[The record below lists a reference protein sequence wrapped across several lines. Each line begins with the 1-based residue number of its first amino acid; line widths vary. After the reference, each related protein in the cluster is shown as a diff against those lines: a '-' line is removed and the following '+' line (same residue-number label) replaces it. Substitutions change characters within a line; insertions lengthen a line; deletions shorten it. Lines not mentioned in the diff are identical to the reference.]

1 MADSSPS
8 SPDFSLEQASPGPV
22 AGIDEVGRGPWAGP
36 VVAAALVFPQRDSL
50 PETLRHGLNDSK
62 TLSPAH
68 RETLFAELLA
78 HAAIGLGAASVAEID
93 CFNILQATLR
103 AMARAMAQL
112 ERRLETSPGMT
123 LSLALVDGT
132 HAPPLSCPVQTVTK
146 GDSKSLSIAAASIVA
161 KVTRDRLM
169 VELGRRY
176 PGFGWE
182 RNAGYGTAQHKEG
195 LARLGITPHH
205 RRSFKPIKILSQGDS

>member
-1 MADSSPS
+1 MPEG

-36 VVAAALVFPQRDSL
+36 VVVAAVVFPCRNSL
-50 PETLRHGLNDSK
+50 PAILRHGLNDSK
-62 TLSPAH
+62 TLSPAR
-68 RETLFAELLA
+68 REALFAELPA
-78 HAAIGLGAASVAEID
+78 CTVIGLGAASIAEID

-103 AMARAMAQL
+103 AMARAITQL
-112 ERRLETSPGMT
+112 ERQMETGP
-123 LSLALVDGT
+123 SLALVDGT
-132 HAPPLSCPVQTVTK
+132 HAPPLSCPVRTVIR

-169 VELGRRY
+169 VELSHRY

-182 RNAGYGTAQHKEG
+182 RNAGYGTAEHREG

-205 RRSFKPIKILSQGDS
+205 RRSFKPIKILSQSDG

>member
-1 MADSSPS
+1 MPEG

-36 VVAAALVFPQRDSL
+36 VVVAAVVFPCRNSL
-50 PETLRHGLNDSK
+50 PAILRHGLNDSK
-62 TLSPAH
+62 TLSPAR
-68 RETLFAELLA
+68 REALFAELPA
-78 HAAIGLGAASVAEID
+78 CTVIGLGAASVAEID

-103 AMARAMAQL
+103 AMARAITKL
-112 ERRLETSPGMT
+112 ERQMETGP
-123 LSLALVDGT
+123 SLALVDGT
-132 HAPPLSCPVQTVTK
+132 HAPPLSCPVRTVIR

-169 VELGRRY
+169 VKLGRRY

-182 RNAGYGTAQHKEG
+182 RNIGYGTAEHREG
-195 LARLGITPHH
+195 LVRLGITPHH
-205 RRSFKPIKILSQGDS
+205 RRSFKPIKILSQSDG

>member
-1 MADSSPS
+1 MSER

-36 VVAAALVFPQRDSL
+36 VVAAALIFPHRDSL

-62 TLSPAH
+62 TLSAAR
-68 RETLFAELLA
+68 REALFAELPSC
-78 HAAIGLGAASVAEID
+78 AAIGLGAASVAEID

-112 ERRLETSPGMT
+112 ERRLETGP
-123 LSLALVDGT
+123 SLALVDGT
-132 HAPPLSCPVQTVTK
+132 HAPSLSCPVQTVTK

-169 VELGRRY
+169 AELGRRY

-205 RRSFKPIKILSQGDS
+205 RRSFKPIKILSQSDS

>member
-1 MADSSPS
+1 L
-8 SPDFSLEQASPGPV
+8 DFSLEQASPGPV

-36 VVAAALVFPQRDSL
+36 VVVAAVVFPCRNSL
-50 PETLRHGLNDSK
+50 PPILRHGLNDSK
-62 TLSPAH
+62 TLSPAR
-68 RETLFAELLA
+68 RETLFAELPA
-78 HAAIGLGAASVAEID
+78 CTVIGLGAASVAEID

-103 AMARAMAQL
+103 AMARAITQL
-112 ERRLETSPGMT
+112 ERQMETGP
-123 LSLALVDGT
+123 SLALVDGT
-132 HAPPLSCPVQTVTK
+132 HVPLLSCPVRAVIK

-169 VELGRRY
+169 VKLGRRY

-182 RNAGYGTAQHKEG
+182 RNAGYGTAEHREG

-205 RRSFKPIKILSQGDS
+205 RRSFKPIKILSQSDG